1 MHKTSFPK
9 QLIFSS
15 TGKNW
20 LRHWSGNGRAPA
32 DPFCF
37 LFLQRS
43 PTPRASGPTQQ
54 IQHALAQFR
63 LKKHHQFG
71 VVCGNDSSFTNKA
84 DLSATDGI
92 NPEHKQ
98 EQCQSSKDARP
109 TRRGGQPTSRRRV
122 RDSTSQHGRGEGA
135 PRHQPTL
142 VERVGTTHQATTMP
156 LRDTIDP
163 KRPKPCYP
171 RRATPRPSSRSG

>member
-15 TGKNW
+15 TGKNC
-20 LRHWSGNGRAPA
+20 LRHRSGNGRSPA
-32 DPFCF
+32 DLFCF

-43 PTPRASGPTQQ
+43 PMPRASRPAQK
-54 IQHALAQFR
+54 IQHALSQFR

-71 VVCGNDSSFTNKA
+71 VVCGKDSSFTNKA

-109 TRRGGQPTSRRRV
+109 ARRGGQPTSRKRV
-122 RDSTSQHGRGEGA
+122 RDSTCQHGRGGGA

-142 VERVGTTHQATTMP
+142 AERDGTTHQENTTP
-156 LRDTIDP
+156 PRDTTGP